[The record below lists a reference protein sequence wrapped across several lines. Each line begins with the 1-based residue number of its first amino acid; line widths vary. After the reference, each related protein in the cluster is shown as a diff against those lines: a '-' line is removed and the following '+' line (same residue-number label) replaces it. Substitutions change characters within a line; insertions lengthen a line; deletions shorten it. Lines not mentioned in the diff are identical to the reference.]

1 MKNTFVLRK
10 WQKQCVQQVLRKYRQ
25 GKRHFLCLATPGA
38 GKTLM
43 AAEVAKQL
51 LDRKNIEFVLC
62 FSPSKIVARDFQIT
76 LEKHLRNR
84 LDGAL
89 GSIGSSYTYQGMQSI
104 PPEIWK
110 LLESFNVLVIF
121 DEIHHCSGS
130 KEEGANV
137 WGQTILNRINQKAAF
152 SLALSGTPWRS
163 DNLPIVLSEYYD
175 GRISCDFVY
184 GLSESIKDNVCRR
197 PQIIA
202 IDNDR
207 IIYQPHEGDR
217 QTFKCFSDLLNETTI
232 PYQRLVETRSFNEQ
246 MLKVA
251 DKKLTGIRR
260 TVPNAGGLVVATSVS
275 HAQQIY
281 SYIKNTLKKSVTVVS
296 YRDNNA
302 TSIIQNFKNDTTVW
316 IVSIGM
322 ISEGTNI
329 PRLQVCCHLT
339 RIKTELHFRQI
350 LGRII
355 RSNAIEKTNAYLYI
369 PAHADLVAYATR
381 VAEDIP
387 DVCGVFQQIAGNG
400 IPNDELPELHM
411 TAYESTVT
419 SHDQLLL
426 GTQGNSFDSQEC
438 NEKRPAT
445 VSTLLRD
452 YDCSLDVSGRY
463 KKQVIAFSSPLS

>member
-1 MKNTFVLRK
+1 VKRSITLRK
-10 WQKQCVQQVLRKYRQ
+10 WQNRCVQDALRKYHQ

-51 LDRKNIEFVLC
+51 LNLKSIDFVLC
-62 FSPSKIVARDFQIT
+62 FSPSKIVAKDFQIT
-76 LEKHLRNR
+76 LEKHLGNR

-104 PPEIWK
+104 SPEIWE
-110 LLESFNVLVIF
+110 LLESYNVLVIF

-130 KEEGANV
+130 EEEGANV
-137 WGQTILNRINQKAAF
+137 WGQTILSRIHQKAAF
-152 SLALSGTPWRS
+152 SIALSGTPWRS

-197 PQIIA
+197 PKIIA

-207 IIYQPHEGDR
+207 IIYQPYEGDR
-217 QTFKCFSDLLNETTI
+217 QTFKCFSDLLNETTV

-369 PAHADLVAYATR
+369 PAHADLVEYATR

-387 DVCGVFQQIAGNG
+387 EVCGVFQQVTGSG
-400 IPNDELPELHM
+400 IPNNELPELHM
-411 TAYESTVT
+411 AAYESTIT

-426 GTQGNSFDSQEC
+426 DTQGHSFDSQEC
-438 NEKRPAT
+438 NNQQPTQA
-445 VSTLLRD
+445 STLLRD
-452 YDCSLDVSGRY
+452 YDCSLDVSGQY
-463 KKQVIAFSSPLS
+463 KKQVIAFSCPLF